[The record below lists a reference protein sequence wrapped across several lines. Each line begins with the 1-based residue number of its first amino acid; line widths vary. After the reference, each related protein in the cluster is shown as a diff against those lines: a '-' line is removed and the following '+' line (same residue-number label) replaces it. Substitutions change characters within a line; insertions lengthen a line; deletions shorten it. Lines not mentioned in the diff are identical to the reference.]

1 MKKIFISSIILITI
15 GFLIGKL
22 IFMEDKNIF
31 KSNNNTYYFLLE
43 GIYSDKDNLE
53 NNSKKL
59 SNKIIDYQD
68 NKYYVYVGITRDLEV
83 AKKLENIYE
92 NEGYKIYKKEKNI
105 TSEEFS
111 TNVEQ
116 FDLLIKENNDTD
128 QILTIEEVVLA
139 NYEEIVKKH

>member
-1 MKKIFISSIILITI
+1 MKKIVISSIILITI

-105 TSEEFS
+105 ISEEFS